1 VGSNTEE
8 EEEGFMPYS
17 SNMPEPLSKQQVPI
31 LGKSLVQC
39 IKHWQEGPSN
49 LKRNRLFVTKGE
61 GGGLEEIQ

>member
-1 VGSNTEE
+1 
-8 EEEGFMPYS
+8 MPYS